1 MKAVG
6 PEELQILVPGRMPW
20 YPIIHIQCFLYR
32 KVVMDEQLSDLTD
45 ESITL
50 ELLVSELYL
59 FFYTTFPEDAP
70 FWWRMVEEER
80 NHAALIRSARKYFAP
95 VDQFPEKLVV
105 QNFSLL
111 RETNKKLRTLLKTCS
126 KYPPTRRGALS
137 TALELETS
145 AGELHFQ
152 EFIDEKNL
160 SAVEKIFQ
168 QLNGHDVE
176 HADRIRIYMEQCERQ

>member
-1 MKAVG
+1 
-6 PEELQILVPGRMPW
+6 
-20 YPIIHIQCFLYR
+20 
-32 KVVMDEQLSDLTD
+32 MDTQLSRLAD

-59 FFYTTFPEDAP
+59 LFHTTFPEDAP

-80 NHAALIRSARKYFAP
+80 NHAALIRSAREYFAP
-95 VDQFPEKLVV
+95 LDRFPEKLVM
-105 QNFSLL
+105 QNISLIG
-111 RETNKKLRTLLKTCS
+111 ETNKKLRILLETCS
-126 KYPPTRRGALS
+126 KKPPTRNEALI

-152 EFIDEKNL
+152 HFIDEKNL

-168 QLNGHDVE
+168 QLNGHDSE
-176 HADRIRIYMEQCERQ
+176 HADRIRAYMELNGLEKLGQ